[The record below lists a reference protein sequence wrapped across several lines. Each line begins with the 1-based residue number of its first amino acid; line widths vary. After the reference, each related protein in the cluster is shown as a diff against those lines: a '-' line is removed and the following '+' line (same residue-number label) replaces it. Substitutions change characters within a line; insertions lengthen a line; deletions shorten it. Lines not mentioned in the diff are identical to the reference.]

1 MGSSQSSQ
9 PFSPEQLSRYVSTE
23 PIPPHD
29 EFWKLFLQVDFSPL
43 VGSNVETFFEKLN
56 PACNTLLANNLKS
69 GNVNSLINVFLLS
82 IDKLVADC
90 DNKTLI
96 ELCTEAHNSLFIVRC
111 YIQYLEHKFSEKE
124 IIKHLECR
132 GSLAPQK
139 TEGQSDD
146 SLYAELIQ
154 KLISSV
160 NLIPLNDLTCLLH
173 YEIINALLVLL
184 SLQLF
189 TTENCYELVTYK
201 LVFDDKHASQMCKTL
216 LSRFIDQG
224 KSLQSGKGSFILDL
238 AADLIQYFLPL
249 PVQDPSLLA
258 RNSILLCNVL
268 VNNTVQPNVYRECI
282 ASISD
287 NFDGLYQTICSELD
301 QEETTLILYHLL
313 HRNSLFRNYVLAR
326 KDIQNMVLPM
336 LKTIYLAKDTSCR
349 HMYMSLII
357 LLILT
362 EDTEF
367 NKKIHR
373 VRVTAKWYY
382 RSLPEEISL
391 GGLIILVTA
400 RTVQFNLLKTRD
412 EYLHINCLAALAN
425 MSSQFKNLHP
435 YVCQRLVS
443 LFGVLAKTYERAN
456 QELVIIERALRI
468 ILEVFNSCLA
478 NQMVHNVDLV
488 YNLLYER
495 QIFVPLRNNPA
506 FEDIVKNLEEVLDY
520 FNSKIDGE
528 NGPCDDVNDV
538 LAIICNASA
547 RWPSHKLQKFPELK
561 FKYVEEEKPENFF
574 IPYVWSLVTTRA
586 NLYWNKSPFPAPNV

>member
-90 DNKTLI
+90 DNKT
-96 ELCTEAHNSLFIVRC
+96 
-111 YIQYLEHKFSEKE
+111 
-124 IIKHLECR
+124 
-132 GSLAPQK
+132 
-139 TEGQSDD
+139 
-146 SLYAELIQ
+146 
-154 KLISSV
+154 
-160 NLIPLNDLTCLLH
+160 DLTCLLH

-238 AADLIQYFLPL
+238 A
-249 PVQDPSLLA
+249 
-258 RNSILLCNVL
+258 
-268 VNNTVQPNVYRECI
+268 
-282 ASISD
+282 D